1 MVLLLNIKGEL
12 TVVLSKIGEKYNL
25 VNKNL
30 NENKIKKEITQLL
43 KKNSLRDVVNL
54 ISLRNELPKKKIYNL
69 CLELKK

>member
-1 MVLLLNIKGEL
+1 MPPKGEL